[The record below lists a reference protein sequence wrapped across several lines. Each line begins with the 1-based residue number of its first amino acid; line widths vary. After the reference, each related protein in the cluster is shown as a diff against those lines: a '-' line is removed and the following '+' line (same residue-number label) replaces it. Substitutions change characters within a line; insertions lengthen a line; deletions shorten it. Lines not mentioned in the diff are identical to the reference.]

1 MAEAVPVPMEV
12 DEQRP
17 VDEDAKK
24 KKPMKK
30 KKEPTY
36 EAKEPKKDFGPEV
49 EAAVVKATQLAKDG
63 DLAEGLNV
71 LLPLEK
77 ASRVAQDAPACSS
90 VVVAMTRLCFENS
103 DWDRGIVT
111 VTMLSKR
118 RSALNTPITDMV
130 RKAMEFIDQSPSED
144 KRVALIEALRTITE
158 GKIFLELESA
168 RLTKL
173 LAAIK
178 EKNGDIAEAATI
190 MQEVAVETCG
200 SMDAQEKTEFILEQ
214 VRLCLG
220 KKDYVRAEIIAKKLK
235 REKLVAQGFH
245 DLKLKHC
252 KLMIEFNTHEGN
264 MLALAKDFLA
274 RFNTPAVQEEESM
287 WQPALE
293 RVVLYTALAP
303 QNKAQQTLLDSV
315 FSEKKLAKLEDFK
328 WLLDRMRRKE
338 VCLDMLTR
346 PAIANHEIFSGKEWG
361 STESGIERGKRYWGV
376 LRRRVMEM
384 NARIIAGYYRR
395 IPLERMATLLNTSR
409 SELEQILSDMVS
421 DKNLFCKIDR
431 PLGIATFVKKKSP
444 EEILDLWSAD
454 VSKMLSLVDQTCHL
468 IAKETMVN
476 NTKS

>member
-190 MQEVAVETCG
+190 MQEVA
-200 SMDAQEKTEFILEQ
+200 
-214 VRLCLG
+214 
-220 KKDYVRAEIIAKKLK
+220 
-235 REKLVAQGFH
+235 
-245 DLKLKHC
+245 
-252 KLMIEFNTHEGN
+252 
-264 MLALAKDFLA
+264 
-274 RFNTPAVQEEESM
+274 
-287 WQPALE
+287 
-293 RVVLYTALAP
+293 
-303 QNKAQQTLLDSV
+303 
-315 FSEKKLAKLEDFK
+315 
-328 WLLDRMRRKE
+328 
-338 VCLDMLTR
+338 
-346 PAIANHEIFSGKEWG
+346 
-361 STESGIERGKRYWGV
+361 
-376 LRRRVMEM
+376 
-384 NARIIAGYYRR
+384 
-395 IPLERMATLLNTSR
+395 
-409 SELEQILSDMVS
+409 
-421 DKNLFCKIDR
+421 
-431 PLGIATFVKKKSP
+431 
-444 EEILDLWSAD
+444 
-454 VSKMLSLVDQTCHL
+454 
-468 IAKETMVN
+468 
-476 NTKS
+476 